1 MHVLRAAGN
10 QCDWSQEN
18 ELLVLGDED
27 ERDYD
32 SEGSC
37 EQSLQPGVARSLSTI
52 QERVLEMFYVQLN
65 KFI

>member
-1 MHVLRAAGN
+1 MYVLRTAGS

-18 ELLVLGDED
+18 ELLVLGAED
-27 ERDYD
+27 ERAYD

-37 EQSLQPGVARSLSTI
+37 EKSLQPGVARSLSTI
-52 QERVLEMFYVQLN
+52 QGSVLEMFYVQLN